1 MSPRNDE
8 AAVGVGNVKN
18 TMVCVARVRTENTH
32 GNGYVY
38 GDTTFVRVHQSFEYI
53 YIRGRGDWM
62 YIYTGS
68 TAAMLYYSQ
77 LDDYKQ

>member
-53 YIRGRGDWM
+53 YKRPRRLDV
-62 YIYTGS
+62 YIYRQHRSNVILFSVG
-68 TAAMLYYSQ
+68 
-77 LDDYKQ
+77 